1 MKSVIVGFSMLLV
14 MISVFCSAQSD
25 VKRKNPPPIE
35 ERLKMIN
42 EKICLPLKLDKK
54 QTETVSQA
62 FKEFFIEIDKL
73 IDFKENQPRQPE
85 KSKVDAFAKVRD
97 AKIKKVIPSNLYIK
111 FQELEIA
118 SRPPNPD
125 RH

>member
-1 MKSVIVGFSMLLV
+1 MKSVIVGISMLLV
-14 MISVFCSAQSD
+14 LISAFCSAQSD
-25 VKRKNPPPIE
+25 IKRKNPPSIE

-42 EKICLPLKLDKK
+42 EKICLPLKLDRK
-54 QTETVSQA
+54 QSETVSLA
-62 FKEFFIEIDKL
+62 FKDFFIETDKL
-73 IDFKENQPRQPE
+73 IDFKENPPRQPE

-97 AKIKKVIPSNLYIK
+97 AKIKKVVPSNLYPK

-118 SRPPNPD
+118 SRPPNHD